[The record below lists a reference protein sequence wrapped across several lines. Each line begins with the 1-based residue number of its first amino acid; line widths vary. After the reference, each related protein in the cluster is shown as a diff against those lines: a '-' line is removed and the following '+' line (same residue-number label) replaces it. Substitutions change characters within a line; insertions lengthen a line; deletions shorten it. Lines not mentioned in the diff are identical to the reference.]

1 MTSRDLVMPH
11 LTIPMVSDGVVT
23 ALIQLLVSLGGAG
36 LLVQLLLLRQNRR
49 KIAGE
54 ASTNEAN
61 AASTLSGA
69 AMKMVENAQAKEH
82 EAEQRADRIQR
93 EYEERREADGRELE
107 ARAWRIHHLEMR
119 QAILENALAQ
129 TGQEVPPEPDYAP
142 PGQIPPPAPTGGPS
156 PVPQ

>member
-1 MTSRDLVMPH
+1 MTSRDSVAPYLV
-11 LTIPMVSDGVVT
+11 PMISDGVVT
-23 ALIQLLVSLGGAG
+23 ALIQLLISLGGAG

-82 EAEQRADRIQR
+82 EAEQRADRIQK
-93 EYEERREADGRELE
+93 EFEDRRDADGRELE
-107 ARAWRIHHLEMR
+107 VRAWRIHHLEMR
-119 QAILENALAQ
+119 NAILESALTQA
-129 TGQEVPPEPDYAP
+129 GIDVPPEPDYAP
-142 PGQIPPPAPTGGPS
+142 PSQTSAPPPRGGPS
-156 PVPQ
+156 PSP